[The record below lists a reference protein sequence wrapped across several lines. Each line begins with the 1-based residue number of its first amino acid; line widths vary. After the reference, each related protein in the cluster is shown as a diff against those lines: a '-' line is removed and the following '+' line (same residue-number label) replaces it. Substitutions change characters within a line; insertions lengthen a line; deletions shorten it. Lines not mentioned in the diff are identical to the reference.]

1 MRFRQ
6 FNDIFKNEK
15 GLIFVSN
22 NGLVTMINTLIFD
35 PILEGKLRS
44 MKTYFKKALFLS
56 ILTLTTLW
64 GQFAS
69 PVSLSAKAESAA
81 RAGEVVN
88 IIVTARMDA
97 EWKIYALRDQG
108 EGPIATRVV
117 ATGTVVKT
125 SGMVLEDEPIEKY
138 DDGFLTNTRTHQ
150 GGAVFT
156 APVLLKSDLAPG
168 TYDLSVNVLFQVCN
182 ASLCYP
188 PKEEVLSVSVTVEP
202 GIARDDH
209 TEMVTVSSVFDES
222 GNISLDAAI
231 DEGFFSFVI
240 LAFSMGLLALLT
252 PCVFPMIPITVS
264 FFTHQGETGKGKP
277 INNAII
283 YTLGIIATFSIL
295 GFILALTLGASGAN
309 QLAANPWVNIFIA
322 ALFIY
327 FALSLFGM
335 YEIELPSA
343 LRQYSLKQEGRGGV
357 VGTLFMAVTFTLTS
371 FTCTVQFVGLLLVA
385 ASQGQWFWP
394 MIGMVVFSAAFAFPF
409 FFLAL
414 FPQYLAKMPKSGSWL
429 NSVKVVMGF
438 LELAAA
444 FKFIS
449 NTDLVWGWGFF
460 SHNTVLAVWA
470 VLMLLTG
477 IYLLGKIQ
485 LPHDSPLAS
494 ISVPRLMLSTAFLT
508 FGLYLT
514 SGLFGQ
520 KIHGL
525 IYSYLPPI
533 VEGESG
539 AVRTNGASMAEE
551 FNWYRNLDEGLAEA
565 RATGKSVFIDF
576 TGYTCTNCRWM
587 EANIFTKTEVKHRF
601 GEMILVQLYTDGGPN
616 HDENQQYE
624 IDRFGTAALPFYV
637 ILSPNDDVI
646 TTFPGMTRSLDD
658 FLDFLDKG
666 LAG

>member
-1 MRFRQ
+1 MNRF
-6 FNDIFKNEK
+6 IKTIILI
-15 GLIFVSN
+15 GLF
-22 NGLVTMINTLIFD
+22 
-35 PILEGKLRS
+35 
-44 MKTYFKKALFLS
+44 S
-56 ILTLTTLW
+56 ISHLW
-64 GQFAS
+64 GQFES
-69 PVSLSAKAESAA
+69 PVTLSAKAESSV

-88 IIVTARMDA
+88 IIVKAEMDA

-117 ATGTVVKT
+117 VTGEIIEA
-125 SGMVLEDEPIEKY
+125 SGLVREDEPVKKY
-138 DDGFLTNTRTHQ
+138 DDGFLTTTRTHQ
-150 GGAVFT
+150 GGAIFK
-156 APVLLKSDLAPG
+156 APILVKSDLSPG
-168 TYDLSVNVLFQVCN
+168 KYNLSVNVLFQVCN

-188 PKEEVLSVSVTVEP
+188 PKEEVLTITVTVE
-202 GIARDDH
+202 GGTARDDR
-209 TEMVTVSSVFDES
+209 TDMVLVADVFDDF
-222 GNISLDAAI
+222 GNINLDAAI

-277 INNAII
+277 ITNAII
-283 YTLGIIATFSIL
+283 YTLGIIATFSII

-335 YEIELPSA
+335 YEIQLPSV

-357 VGTLFMAVTFTLTS
+357 MGTLFMAVTFTLTS

-394 MIGMVVFSAAFAFPF
+394 MIGMVVFSAAFALPF

-414 FPQYLAKMPKSGSWL
+414 FPQYLAKMPKSGGWL

-485 LPHDSPLAS
+485 LPHDSPIAS
-494 ISVPRLMLSTAFLT
+494 ISVPRLMLSTVFLT

-533 VEGESG
+533 VESESG
-539 AVRTNGASMAEE
+539 AVRTNGASIAEE
-551 FNWYRNLDEGLAEA
+551 FNWYRNLDEGLVKA
-565 RATGKSVFIDF
+565 RATGKSVFVDF

-587 EANIFTKTEVKHRF
+587 EANTFTKTEVKHRF

-616 HDENQQYE
+616 HRENQQYE

-637 ILSPNDDVI
+637 ILSPDDDII

>member
-1 MRFRQ
+1 
-6 FNDIFKNEK
+6 
-15 GLIFVSN
+15 
-22 NGLVTMINTLIFD
+22 MINTLIFD

-44 MKTYFKKALFLS
+44 MKTYFKKTLFLS
-56 ILTLTTLW
+56 ILTLTMLW

-88 IIVTARMDA
+88 IIVTAKMDA
-97 EWKIYALRDQG
+97 EWKIYALRNQG

-264 FFTHQGETGKGKP
+264 FFTHQGETGEGKP

>member
-1 MRFRQ
+1 MNRF
-6 FNDIFKNEK
+6 IKTVILI
-15 GLIFVSN
+15 GLF
-22 NGLVTMINTLIFD
+22 
-35 PILEGKLRS
+35 
-44 MKTYFKKALFLS
+44 S
-56 ILTLTTLW
+56 ISHLW
-64 GQFAS
+64 GQFES
-69 PVSLSAKAESAA
+69 PVTLSAKAESSV

-88 IIVTARMDA
+88 IIVKAEMDA

-117 ATGTVVKT
+117 VTGEIIEA
-125 SGMVLEDEPIEKY
+125 SGLVWEDEPVEKY
-138 DDGFLTNTRTHQ
+138 DDGFLTTTRTHQ
-150 GGAVFT
+150 GGAIFK
-156 APVLLKSDLAPG
+156 APILVKSDLSPG
-168 TYDLSVNVLFQVCN
+168 KYNLSVNVLFQVCN

-188 PKEEVLSVSVTVEP
+188 PKEEVLTITVTVE
-202 GIARDDH
+202 GGTARDDR
-209 TEMVTVSSVFDES
+209 TDMVLVTDVFDDF
-222 GNISLDAAI
+222 GNINLDAAI

-264 FFTHQGETGKGKP
+264 FFTHQGETGEGKP
-277 INNAII
+277 ITNAII
-283 YTLGIIATFSIL
+283 YTLGIIATFSII

-335 YEIELPSA
+335 YEIQLPSV

-357 VGTLFMAVTFTLTS
+357 MGTLFMAVTFTLTS

-394 MIGMVVFSAAFAFPF
+394 MIGMVVFSAAFALPF

-414 FPQYLAKMPKSGSWL
+414 FPQYLAKMPKSGGWL

-485 LPHDSPLAS
+485 LPHDSPIAS

-533 VEGESG
+533 VESESG
-539 AVRTNGASMAEE
+539 AVRTNGASIAEE
-551 FNWYRNLDEGLAEA
+551 FNWYRNLDEGLAKA

-587 EANIFTKTEVKHRF
+587 EANTFTKTEVKHRF

-616 HDENQQYE
+616 HRENQQYE

-637 ILSPNDDVI
+637 ILSPDDDII

>member
-1 MRFRQ
+1 MNRF
-6 FNDIFKNEK
+6 IKTIILI
-15 GLIFVSN
+15 GLFTISH
-22 NGLVTMINTLIFD
+22 
-35 PILEGKLRS
+35 
-44 MKTYFKKALFLS
+44 
-56 ILTLTTLW
+56 LW
-64 GQFAS
+64 GQFES
-69 PVSLSAKAESAA
+69 PVTLSAKAESSV

-88 IIVTARMDA
+88 IIVKAEMDA

-117 ATGTVVKT
+117 VTGEIIEA
-125 SGMVLEDEPIEKY
+125 SGLVWEDEPVEKY
-138 DDGFLTNTRTHQ
+138 DDGFLTTTRTHQ
-150 GGAVFT
+150 GGAIFK
-156 APVLLKSDLAPG
+156 APILVKSDLSPG
-168 TYDLSVNVLFQVCN
+168 KYNLSLNVLFQVCN

-188 PKEEVLSVSVTVEP
+188 PKEEVLAITVTVE
-202 GIARDDH
+202 GGTARDDRTDMILV
-209 TEMVTVSSVFDES
+209 TEVFDDF
-222 GNISLDAAI
+222 GNINLDAAI

-264 FFTHQGETGKGKP
+264 FFTHQGETGEGKP
-277 INNAII
+277 ITNAII

-357 VGTLFMAVTFTLTS
+357 MGTLFMAVTFTLTS

-385 ASQGQWFWP
+385 ASQGHWFWP
-394 MIGMVVFSAAFAFPF
+394 MIGMVVFSAAFALPF

-533 VEGESG
+533 VESEFG
-539 AVRTNGASMAEE
+539 AVRTNGTSMAEE

-587 EANIFTKTEVKHRF
+587 EANTFTKTEVKNRF

-616 HDENQQYE
+616 HRENQQYE

-637 ILSPNDDVI
+637 ILSPNDDII

>member
-1 MRFRQ
+1 MNRF
-6 FNDIFKNEK
+6 IKTVILI
-15 GLIFVSN
+15 GLF
-22 NGLVTMINTLIFD
+22 
-35 PILEGKLRS
+35 
-44 MKTYFKKALFLS
+44 S
-56 ILTLTTLW
+56 ISHLW
-64 GQFAS
+64 GQFES
-69 PVSLSAKAESAA
+69 PVTLSAKAESSV

-88 IIVTARMDA
+88 IIVKAEMDA

-117 ATGTVVKT
+117 VTGEIIEA
-125 SGMVLEDEPIEKY
+125 SGLVWEDEPVKKY
-138 DDGFLTNTRTHQ
+138 DDGFLTTTRTHQ
-150 GGAVFT
+150 GGAIFK
-156 APVLLKSDLAPG
+156 APILVKSDLSPG
-168 TYDLSVNVLFQVCN
+168 KYNLSVNVLFQVCN

-188 PKEEVLSVSVTVEP
+188 PKEEVLTITVTVE
-202 GIARDDH
+202 GGTARDDR
-209 TEMVTVSSVFDES
+209 TDMVLVTDVFDDF
-222 GNISLDAAI
+222 GNINLDAAI

-264 FFTHQGETGKGKP
+264 FFTHQGETGEGKP
-277 INNAII
+277 ITNAII
-283 YTLGIIATFSIL
+283 YTLGIIATFSII

-357 VGTLFMAVTFTLTS
+357 MGTLFMAVTFTLTS

-394 MIGMVVFSAAFAFPF
+394 MIGMVVFSAAFALPF

-414 FPQYLAKMPKSGSWL
+414 FPQYLAKMPKSGGWL

-485 LPHDSPLAS
+485 LPHDSPIAS

-533 VEGESG
+533 VESESG
-539 AVRTNGASMAEE
+539 AVRTNGTSIAEE
-551 FNWYRNLDEGLAEA
+551 FNWYRNLDEGLVKA

-587 EANIFTKTEVKHRF
+587 EANTFTKTEVKHRF

-616 HDENQQYE
+616 HRENQQYE

-637 ILSPNDDVI
+637 ILSPDDDII

>member
-1 MRFRQ
+1 MNRF
-6 FNDIFKNEK
+6 IKTVILI
-15 GLIFVSN
+15 GLF
-22 NGLVTMINTLIFD
+22 
-35 PILEGKLRS
+35 
-44 MKTYFKKALFLS
+44 S
-56 ILTLTTLW
+56 ISHLW
-64 GQFAS
+64 GQFES
-69 PVSLSAKAESAA
+69 PVTLSAKAESSV

-88 IIVTARMDA
+88 IIVKAEMDA

-117 ATGTVVKT
+117 VTGEIIEA
-125 SGMVLEDEPIEKY
+125 SGLVWEDEPVKKY
-138 DDGFLTNTRTHQ
+138 DDGFLTTTRTHQ
-150 GGAVFT
+150 GGAIFK
-156 APVLLKSDLAPG
+156 APILVKSDLSPG
-168 TYDLSVNVLFQVCN
+168 KYNLSVNVLFQVCN

-188 PKEEVLSVSVTVEP
+188 PKEEVLTITVTVE
-202 GIARDDH
+202 GGTARDDR
-209 TEMVTVSSVFDES
+209 TDMVLVTDVFDDF
-222 GNISLDAAI
+222 GNINLDAAI

-264 FFTHQGETGKGKP
+264 FFTHQGETGEGKP
-277 INNAII
+277 ITNAII

-295 GFILALTLGASGAN
+295 GIILALTLGASGAN

-335 YEIELPSA
+335 YEIQLPSV

-357 VGTLFMAVTFTLTS
+357 MGTLFMAVTFTLTS

-394 MIGMVVFSAAFAFPF
+394 MIGMVVFSAAFALPF

-485 LPHDSPLAS
+485 LPHDSPVAS

-533 VEGESG
+533 VESESG
-539 AVRTNGASMAEE
+539 AVRTNGASIAEE
-551 FNWYRNLDEGLAEA
+551 FNWYRNLDEGLAKA

-587 EANIFTKTEVKHRF
+587 EANTFTKTEVKHRF

-616 HDENQQYE
+616 HRENQQYE

-637 ILSPNDDVI
+637 ILSPDDDII

>member
-1 MRFRQ
+1 MNRF
-6 FNDIFKNEK
+6 IKTII
-15 GLIFVSN
+15 LIGF
-22 NGLVTMINTLIFD
+22 F
-35 PILEGKLRS
+35 
-44 MKTYFKKALFLS
+44 S
-56 ILTLTTLW
+56 ISHLW
-64 GQFAS
+64 GQFES
-69 PVSLSAKAESAA
+69 PVTLSAKAESSV

-88 IIVTARMDA
+88 IIVTAEMDA

-117 ATGTVVKT
+117 VTGEIIEA
-125 SGMVLEDEPIEKY
+125 SGLVWEDEPVGKY
-138 DDGFLTNTRTHQ
+138 DDGFLTRTRTHQ
-150 GGAVFT
+150 GGAIFK
-156 APVLLKSDLAPG
+156 APILVKSDLSPG
-168 TYDLSVNVLFQVCN
+168 KYNLSVNVLFQVCN

-188 PKEEVLSVSVTVEP
+188 PKEEVLTITVNVE
-202 GIARDDH
+202 GGTARDDRTDMVLV
-209 TEMVTVSSVFDES
+209 TEVFDDF
-222 GNISLDAAI
+222 GNINLDAAI

-277 INNAII
+277 ITNAII

-295 GFILALTLGASGAN
+295 GIILALTLGASGAN

-357 VGTLFMAVTFTLTS
+357 MGTLFMAVTFTLTS

-394 MIGMVVFSAAFAFPF
+394 MIGMVVFSAAFALPF

-414 FPQYLAKMPKSGSWL
+414 FPQYLAKMPKSGAWL

-533 VEGESG
+533 VESESG
-539 AVRTNGASMAEE
+539 AVRMNGASMAEE

-587 EANIFTKTEVKHRF
+587 EANTFTKSEVKDRF

-616 HDENQQYE
+616 HRENQQYE

-637 ILSPNDDVI
+637 ILSPDDDVI

>member
-1 MRFRQ
+1 MNRF
-6 FNDIFKNEK
+6 IKTIILI
-15 GLIFVSN
+15 GLFTISH
-22 NGLVTMINTLIFD
+22 
-35 PILEGKLRS
+35 
-44 MKTYFKKALFLS
+44 
-56 ILTLTTLW
+56 LW
-64 GQFAS
+64 GQFES
-69 PVSLSAKAESAA
+69 PVTLSAKAESSV

-88 IIVTARMDA
+88 IIVKAEMDA

-117 ATGTVVKT
+117 VTGEIIEA
-125 SGMVLEDEPIEKY
+125 SGLVWEDEPVEKY
-138 DDGFLTNTRTHQ
+138 DDGFLTTTRTHQ
-150 GGAVFT
+150 GGAIFK
-156 APVLLKSDLAPG
+156 APILVKSDLSPG
-168 TYDLSVNVLFQVCN
+168 KYNLSVNVLFQVCN

-188 PKEEVLSVSVTVEP
+188 PKEEVLTITVTVE
-202 GIARDDH
+202 GGTARDDR
-209 TEMVTVSSVFDES
+209 TEMVLVTEVFDDY
-222 GNISLDAAI
+222 GNINLDAAI

-264 FFTHQGETGKGKP
+264 FFTHQGETGEGKP
-277 INNAII
+277 ITNAII

-295 GFILALTLGASGAN
+295 GIILALTLGASGAN

-357 VGTLFMAVTFTLTS
+357 IGTLFMAVTFTLTS

-394 MIGMVVFSAAFAFPF
+394 MIGMVVFSAAFALPF

-587 EANIFTKTEVKHRF
+587 EANTFTKTEVKHRF

-616 HDENQQYE
+616 HRENQQYE

>member
-1 MRFRQ
+1 MNRF
-6 FNDIFKNEK
+6 IKTIILI
-15 GLIFVSN
+15 GLF
-22 NGLVTMINTLIFD
+22 
-35 PILEGKLRS
+35 
-44 MKTYFKKALFLS
+44 S
-56 ILTLTTLW
+56 ISHLW
-64 GQFAS
+64 GQFES
-69 PVSLSAKAESAA
+69 PVTLSAKAESSV

-88 IIVTARMDA
+88 IIVKAEMDA

-117 ATGTVVKT
+117 VTGEIIEA
-125 SGMVLEDEPIEKY
+125 SGLVREDEPVKKY
-138 DDGFLTNTRTHQ
+138 DDGFLTTTRTHQ
-150 GGAVFT
+150 GGAIFK
-156 APVLLKSDLAPG
+156 APILVKSDLSPG
-168 TYDLSVNVLFQVCN
+168 KYNLSVNVLFQVCN

-188 PKEEVLSVSVTVEP
+188 PKEEVLTITVTVE
-202 GIARDDH
+202 GGTARDDR
-209 TEMVTVSSVFDES
+209 TDMVLVADVFDDF
-222 GNISLDAAI
+222 GNINLDAAI

-277 INNAII
+277 ITNAII

-295 GFILALTLGASGAN
+295 GIILALTLGASGAN

-335 YEIELPSA
+335 YEIQLPSV

-357 VGTLFMAVTFTLTS
+357 MGTLFMAVTFTLTS

-394 MIGMVVFSAAFAFPF
+394 MIGMVVFSAAFALPF

-414 FPQYLAKMPKSGSWL
+414 FPQYLAKMPKSGGWL

-485 LPHDSPLAS
+485 LPHDSPVAS
-494 ISVPRLMLSTAFLT
+494 ISVPRLMLSTVFLT

-533 VEGESG
+533 VESESG
-539 AVRTNGASMAEE
+539 AVRTNGASIAEE
-551 FNWYRNLDEGLAEA
+551 FNWYRNLDEGLVKA

-587 EANIFTKTEVKHRF
+587 EANTFTKTEVKHRF

-616 HDENQQYE
+616 HRENQQYE

-637 ILSPNDDVI
+637 ILSPDDDII

>member
-1 MRFRQ
+1 MNRF
-6 FNDIFKNEK
+6 IKTVILI
-15 GLIFVSN
+15 GLF
-22 NGLVTMINTLIFD
+22 
-35 PILEGKLRS
+35 
-44 MKTYFKKALFLS
+44 S
-56 ILTLTTLW
+56 ISHLW
-64 GQFAS
+64 GQFES
-69 PVSLSAKAESAA
+69 PVTLSAKAESSV

-88 IIVTARMDA
+88 IIVKAEMDA

-117 ATGTVVKT
+117 VTGEIIEA
-125 SGMVLEDEPIEKY
+125 SGLVWEDEPVKKY
-138 DDGFLTNTRTHQ
+138 DDGFLTTTRTHQ
-150 GGAVFT
+150 GGAIFK
-156 APVLLKSDLAPG
+156 APILVKSDLSPG
-168 TYDLSVNVLFQVCN
+168 KYNLSVNVLFQVCN

-188 PKEEVLSVSVTVEP
+188 PKEEVLTITVTVE
-202 GIARDDH
+202 GGTARDDR
-209 TEMVTVSSVFDES
+209 TDMVLVTDVFDDF
-222 GNISLDAAI
+222 GNINLDAAI

-264 FFTHQGETGKGKP
+264 FFTHQGETGEGKP
-277 INNAII
+277 ITNAII
-283 YTLGIIATFSIL
+283 YTLGIIATFSII

-335 YEIELPSA
+335 YEIQLPSV

-357 VGTLFMAVTFTLTS
+357 MGTLFMAVTFTLTS

-394 MIGMVVFSAAFAFPF
+394 MIGMVVFSAAFALPF

-414 FPQYLAKMPKSGSWL
+414 FPQYLAKMPKSGGWL

-485 LPHDSPLAS
+485 LPHDSPIAS

-533 VEGESG
+533 VESESG
-539 AVRTNGASMAEE
+539 AVRTNGASIAEE
-551 FNWYRNLDEGLAEA
+551 FNWYRNLDEGLVKA

-587 EANIFTKTEVKHRF
+587 EANTFTKTEVKHRF

-616 HDENQQYE
+616 HRENQQYE

-637 ILSPNDDVI
+637 ILSPDDDII

>member
-1 MRFRQ
+1 MNRF
-6 FNDIFKNEK
+6 IKTIILI
-15 GLIFVSN
+15 GLF
-22 NGLVTMINTLIFD
+22 
-35 PILEGKLRS
+35 
-44 MKTYFKKALFLS
+44 S
-56 ILTLTTLW
+56 ISHLW
-64 GQFAS
+64 GQFES
-69 PVSLSAKAESAA
+69 PVTLSAKAESSV

-88 IIVTARMDA
+88 IIVKAEMDA

-117 ATGTVVKT
+117 VTGEIIEA
-125 SGMVLEDEPIEKY
+125 SGLVWEDEPVEKY
-138 DDGFLTNTRTHQ
+138 DDGFLTTTRTHQ
-150 GGAVFT
+150 GGAIFK
-156 APVLLKSDLAPG
+156 APILVKSDLSPG
-168 TYDLSVNVLFQVCN
+168 KYNLSVNVLFQVCN

-188 PKEEVLSVSVTVEP
+188 PKEEVLTTTVTVE
-202 GIARDDH
+202 GGTVRDDR
-209 TEMVTVSSVFDES
+209 TEMVLVTEVFDDF
-222 GNISLDAAI
+222 GNINLDAAI

-264 FFTHQGETGKGKP
+264 FFTHQGETGEGKP
-277 INNAII
+277 ITNAII

-295 GFILALTLGASGAN
+295 GIILALTLGASGAN

-357 VGTLFMAVTFTLTS
+357 IGTLFMAVTFTLTS

-394 MIGMVVFSAAFAFPF
+394 MIGMVVFSAAFALPF

-533 VEGESG
+533 VESESG

-587 EANIFTKTEVKHRF
+587 EANTFTKTEVKHRF

-616 HDENQQYE
+616 HRENQQYE

>member
-1 MRFRQ
+1 MNRF
-6 FNDIFKNEK
+6 IKTII
-15 GLIFVSN
+15 LIGF
-22 NGLVTMINTLIFD
+22 F
-35 PILEGKLRS
+35 
-44 MKTYFKKALFLS
+44 S
-56 ILTLTTLW
+56 ISHLW
-64 GQFAS
+64 GQFES
-69 PVSLSAKAESAA
+69 PVTLSAKAESSV

-88 IIVTARMDA
+88 IIVTAEMDA
-97 EWKIYALRDQG
+97 EWKIYALREQG

-117 ATGTVVKT
+117 VTGEIIEA
-125 SGMVLEDEPIEKY
+125 SGLVWEDEPVEKY
-138 DDGFLTNTRTHQ
+138 DDGFLTRTRTHQ
-150 GGAVFT
+150 GGAIFK
-156 APVLLKSDLAPG
+156 APILVKSDLSPG
-168 TYDLSVNVLFQVCN
+168 KYNLSVNVLFQVCN

-188 PKEEVLSVSVTVEP
+188 PKEEVLTITVTVE
-202 GIARDDH
+202 GGTARDDRTDMVLV
-209 TEMVTVSSVFDES
+209 TEVFDDF
-222 GNISLDAAI
+222 GNINLDAAI

-277 INNAII
+277 ITNAII

-295 GFILALTLGASGAN
+295 GIILALTLGASGAN

-357 VGTLFMAVTFTLTS
+357 MGTLFMAVTFTLTS

-394 MIGMVVFSAAFAFPF
+394 MIGMVVFSAAFALPF

-414 FPQYLAKMPKSGSWL
+414 FPQYLAKMPKSGAWL

-533 VEGESG
+533 VESESG
-539 AVRTNGASMAEE
+539 AVRMNGASMAEE

-587 EANIFTKTEVKHRF
+587 EANTFTKSEVKHRF

-616 HDENQQYE
+616 HRENQQYE

-637 ILSPNDDVI
+637 ILSPDDDVI

>member
-1 MRFRQ
+1 
-6 FNDIFKNEK
+6 
-15 GLIFVSN
+15 
-22 NGLVTMINTLIFD
+22 MINTLIFD

-44 MKTYFKKALFLS
+44 MKTYFKKTLFLC

-264 FFTHQGETGKGKP
+264 FFTHQGETGEGKP

-335 YEIELPSA
+335 YEIELPSV

-485 LPHDSPLAS
+485 LPHDSPLTS

>member
-1 MRFRQ
+1 MNRF
-6 FNDIFKNEK
+6 IKTVILI
-15 GLIFVSN
+15 GLF
-22 NGLVTMINTLIFD
+22 
-35 PILEGKLRS
+35 
-44 MKTYFKKALFLS
+44 S
-56 ILTLTTLW
+56 ISHLW
-64 GQFAS
+64 GQFES
-69 PVSLSAKAESAA
+69 PVTLSAKAESSV

-88 IIVTARMDA
+88 IIVKAEMDA

-117 ATGTVVKT
+117 VTGEIIEA
-125 SGMVLEDEPIEKY
+125 SGLVWEDEPVEKY
-138 DDGFLTNTRTHQ
+138 DDGFLTTTRTHQ
-150 GGAVFT
+150 GGAIFK
-156 APVLLKSDLAPG
+156 APILVKSDLSPG
-168 TYDLSVNVLFQVCN
+168 KYNLSVNVLFQVCN

-188 PKEEVLSVSVTVEP
+188 PKEEVLTITVTVE
-202 GIARDDH
+202 GGTARDDR
-209 TEMVTVSSVFDES
+209 TDMVLVADVFDDF
-222 GNISLDAAI
+222 GNINLDAAI

-277 INNAII
+277 ITNAII

-295 GFILALTLGASGAN
+295 GIILALTLGASGAN

-357 VGTLFMAVTFTLTS
+357 MGTLFMAVTFTLTS

-394 MIGMVVFSAAFAFPF
+394 MIGMVVFSAAFALPF

-414 FPQYLAKMPKSGSWL
+414 FPQYLAKMPKSGAWL

-533 VEGESG
+533 VESESG
-539 AVRTNGASMAEE
+539 AVRTNGSSIAEE
-551 FNWYRNLDEGLAEA
+551 FNWYRNLDEGLAKA

-587 EANIFTKTEVKHRF
+587 EANTFTKTEVKHRF

-616 HDENQQYE
+616 HRENQQYE

-637 ILSPNDDVI
+637 ILSPDDDII

>member
-1 MRFRQ
+1 MNRF
-6 FNDIFKNEK
+6 IKTIILI
-15 GLIFVSN
+15 GLF
-22 NGLVTMINTLIFD
+22 
-35 PILEGKLRS
+35 
-44 MKTYFKKALFLS
+44 S
-56 ILTLTTLW
+56 ISHLW
-64 GQFAS
+64 GQFES
-69 PVSLSAKAESAA
+69 PVTLSAKAESSV

-88 IIVTARMDA
+88 IIVKAEMDA

-117 ATGTVVKT
+117 VTGEIIEA
-125 SGMVLEDEPIEKY
+125 SGLVWEDEPVKKY
-138 DDGFLTNTRTHQ
+138 DDGFLTTTRTHQ
-150 GGAVFT
+150 GGAIFK
-156 APVLLKSDLAPG
+156 APILVKSDLSPG
-168 TYDLSVNVLFQVCN
+168 KYNLSVNVLFQVCN

-188 PKEEVLSVSVTVEP
+188 PKEEVLTITVTVE
-202 GIARDDH
+202 GGTARDDR
-209 TEMVTVSSVFDES
+209 TDMVLVTDVFDDF
-222 GNISLDAAI
+222 GNINLDAAI

-264 FFTHQGETGKGKP
+264 FFTHQGETGEGKP
-277 INNAII
+277 ITNAII
-283 YTLGIIATFSIL
+283 YTLGIIATFSII

-357 VGTLFMAVTFTLTS
+357 MGTLFMAVTFTLTS

-394 MIGMVVFSAAFAFPF
+394 MIGMVVFSAAFALPF

-414 FPQYLAKMPKSGSWL
+414 FPQYLAKMPKSGGWL

-485 LPHDSPLAS
+485 LPHDSPIAS

-533 VEGESG
+533 VESESG
-539 AVRTNGASMAEE
+539 AVRTNGASIAEE
-551 FNWYRNLDEGLAEA
+551 FNWYRNLDEGLAKA

-587 EANIFTKTEVKHRF
+587 EANTFTKTEVKHRF

-616 HDENQQYE
+616 HRENQQYE

-637 ILSPNDDVI
+637 ILSPDDDII

>member
-1 MRFRQ
+1 M
-6 FNDIFKNEK
+6 K
-15 GLIFVSN
+15 LIKM
-22 NGLVTMINTLIFD
+22 T
-35 PILEGKLRS
+35 
-44 MKTYFKKALFLS
+44 S
-56 ILTLTTLW
+56 ILSLLVLTNLW
-64 GQFAS
+64 AQFDS
-69 PVSLSAKAESAA
+69 PVTLSAKAENSA
-81 RAGEVVN
+81 RAGEVIN
-88 IIVTARMDA
+88 IIVSADMDA

-108 EGPIATRVV
+108 EGPIATQVV
-117 ATGTVVKT
+117 VTGNPIEAA
-125 SGMVLEDEPIEKY
+125 GMVQEAEPIEKY

-150 GGAVFT
+150 GGATFT
-156 APVLLKSDLAPG
+156 APVLLKSDLTPG
-168 TYDLSVNVLFQVCN
+168 SYTLTVNVLFQVCN

-188 PKEEVLSVSVTVEP
+188 PKEEVLSVPIVVEH
-202 GIARDDH
+202 GDTREDRTKLVAAATIIDN
-209 TEMVTVSSVFDES
+209 S
-222 GNISLDAAI
+222 GNINLDAAI
-231 DEGFFSFVI
+231 EKGLFSFVF
-240 LAFSMGLLALLT
+240 LAITMGFLALLT

-264 FFTHQGETGKGKP
+264 FFTHQGEKGEGKP
-277 INNAII
+277 IKNAII

-309 QLAANPWVNIFIA
+309 QLAANPWVNIFIG

-335 YEIELPSA
+335 YEIQLPQKFSQFT
-343 LRQYSLKQEGRGGV
+343 LQQEGRGGV
-357 VGTLFMAVTFTLTS
+357 AGTLFMAVTFTLTS

-385 ASQGQWFWP
+385 ASQGLWFWP
-394 MIGMVVFSAAFAFPF
+394 LLGMVVFSAAFATPF

-414 FPQYLAKMPKSGSWL
+414 FPQYLAKMPKSGGWL

-438 LELAAA
+438 LEMAAA
-444 FKFIS
+444 FKFLS

-470 VLMLLTG
+470 VLMLMAG

-485 LPHDSPLAS
+485 LPHDSPISS
-494 ISVPRLMLSTAFLT
+494 ISVPRLMLSTTFLT

-520 KIHGL
+520 RIHGL

-533 VEGESG
+533 VEGDYGS
-539 AVRTNGASMAEE
+539 VRTNGISMAEE
-551 FNWYRNLDEGLAEA
+551 FNWYRDLDEGLAA
-565 RATGKSVFIDF
+565 AKATGKPVFVDF

-587 EANIFTKTEVKHRF
+587 EANVFTKSEVKHRF

-616 HDENQQYE
+616 HKEKQQYE

-637 ILSPNDDVI
+637 ILSPDDKVI
-646 TTFPGMTRSLDD
+646 ATFPGMSRNLDN

>member
-1 MRFRQ
+1 MNRF
-6 FNDIFKNEK
+6 IKTIILI
-15 GLIFVSN
+15 GLF
-22 NGLVTMINTLIFD
+22 
-35 PILEGKLRS
+35 
-44 MKTYFKKALFLS
+44 S
-56 ILTLTTLW
+56 ISHLW
-64 GQFAS
+64 GQFES
-69 PVSLSAKAESAA
+69 PVTLSAKAESSV

-88 IIVTARMDA
+88 IIVKAEMDA

-117 ATGTVVKT
+117 VTGEIIEA
-125 SGMVLEDEPIEKY
+125 SGLVREDEPVKKY
-138 DDGFLTNTRTHQ
+138 DDGFLTTTRTHQ
-150 GGAVFT
+150 GGAIFK
-156 APVLLKSDLAPG
+156 APILVKSDLSPG
-168 TYDLSVNVLFQVCN
+168 KYNLSVNVLFQVCN

-188 PKEEVLSVSVTVEP
+188 PKEEVLTITVTVE
-202 GIARDDH
+202 GGTARDDR
-209 TEMVTVSSVFDES
+209 TDMVLVADVFDDF
-222 GNISLDAAI
+222 GNINLDAAI

-277 INNAII
+277 ITNAII
-283 YTLGIIATFSIL
+283 YTLGIIATFSII

-335 YEIELPSA
+335 YEIQLPSV

-357 VGTLFMAVTFTLTS
+357 MGTLFMAVTFTLTS

-394 MIGMVVFSAAFAFPF
+394 MIGMVVFSAAFALPF

-485 LPHDSPLAS
+485 LPHDSPIAS
-494 ISVPRLMLSTAFLT
+494 ISVPRLMLSTVFLT

-533 VEGESG
+533 VESESG
-539 AVRTNGASMAEE
+539 AVRTNGASIAEE
-551 FNWYRNLDEGLAEA
+551 FNWYRNLDEGLVKA

-587 EANIFTKTEVKHRF
+587 EANTFTKTEVKHRF

-616 HDENQQYE
+616 HRENQQYE

-637 ILSPNDDVI
+637 ILSPDDDII